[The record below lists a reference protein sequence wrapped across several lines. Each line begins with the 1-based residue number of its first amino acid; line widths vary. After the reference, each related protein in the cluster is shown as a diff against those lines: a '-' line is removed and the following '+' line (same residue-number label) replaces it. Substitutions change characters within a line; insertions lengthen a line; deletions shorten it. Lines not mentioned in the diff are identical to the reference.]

1 MSGYVGYVFNILNS
15 NFRFLKRLWEGLY
28 IIAPLPYLALFLLGH
43 SHTSHGSERHLEA
56 DGGSEDAHHE
66 HHGSSDGLD
75 SAVGISLVLGFIFM
89 LLIDQLANAKQQ
101 RSAVVSI
108 SGADIEVQSSGEIR
122 TRCLF
127 DDFLKAMSTCLF
139 DC

>member
-1 MSGYVGYVFNILNS
+1 MGRTFYHCAITILG
-15 NFRFLKRLWEGLY
+15 FY
-28 IIAPLPYLALFLLGH
+28 LLGH

-56 DGGSEDAHHE
+56 DGGEAAHHE

-127 DDFLKAMSTCLF
+127 DDFLKAVSTSLLITF
-139 DC
+139 DCHCISLVIRSACSYLPCP